1 MLKQKYYY
9 RDNFDAAPGSSV
21 GTKTC
26 SICDKRLTRRDY
38 LTHFKV
44 GFENTLSGDP

>member
-1 MLKQKYYY
+1 MLTQRYYY
-9 RDNFDAAPGSSV
+9 RDNFEAASGSSG

-44 GFENTLSGDP
+44 G